1 MLNFENVR
9 KGEQTLA
16 DLAHDLS
23 PADLHRLT
31 DEMID
36 TVLEIIAEAS
46 AADVVFVPEDPSA
59 HDAAA
64 DGAEADQPWTL
75 GHVILHTTA
84 SSEES
89 AALASSLARGIPVEG
104 RSRYEP
110 EWRKLRGVA
119 PLRERLEESRRMRHA
134 FLDSWP
140 DRPHLEL
147 AYTPYPDYGPLN
159 APARFL
165 IGLMHEDEHLEQMRE
180 ILRQAHEGYIPAL
193 VEELPRKSRLS
204 GLLPFLRK

>member
-1 MLNFENVR
+1 MLDFEKVR
-9 KGEQTLA
+9 QGEQTLA

-36 TVLEIIAEAS
+36 TVLAIIAEAT
-46 AADVVFVPEDPSA
+46 AADVVFVPEDP
-59 HDAAA
+59 AANDTA
-64 DGAEADQPWTL
+64 GVSAEANLPWTL

-89 AALASSLARGIPVEG
+89 AALASTLARGIEVES

-110 EWRKLRGVA
+110 DWRTIRGVA
-119 PLRERLEESRRMRHA
+119 QVRQRLEESRQMRHA
-134 FLDSWP
+134 FLNAWP
-140 DRPHLEL
+140 LQPHLDVV
-147 AYTPYPDYGPLN
+147 YTGFARFGPMN

-165 IGLMHEDEHLEQMRE
+165 LGLMHEDEHLEQMRE
-180 ILRQAHEGYIPAL
+180 IIRQAHDGYLAA
-193 VEELPRKSRLS
+193 PRKSRLS